1 MKPAIRALGIAT
13 ITIWILLIVFSVTA
27 LYSVMNLDIDLGEP
41 QYFPS
46 NEGVV
51 LSLPFSINNSGYYD
65 ISELNVTT
73 RIEDS
78 NGTLL
83 TVSNTFVPLVS
94 KGNNVEAAHNISIE
108 LSDATER
115 TELIFNDSFFVSDTF
130 VALNFAHIVPV
141 QMSMNMT
148 VPWGAPFYNV
158 SVGEISDLPFNITHV
173 RVVVPVSFENH
184 SFLDITGTA
193 QLEIYN
199 DVNELVTS
207 GETSLDVRSQ
217 STYNEQVDTYISLAD
232 VSKLTESGNVHFIF
246 ETPMFTV
253 ERWMPYG

>member
-1 MKPAIRALGIAT
+1 MKPAVRALGIAT
-13 ITIWILLIVFSVTA
+13 TTIWILLIVFSVTA
-27 LYSVMNLDIDLGEP
+27 LYSVMNLGIDFGEV
-41 QYFPS
+41 QFFPS
-46 NEGVV
+46 SEGVL
-51 LSLPFSINNSGYYD
+51 LSLPFFINNSGYYD

-73 RIEDS
+73 SMEDS

-94 KGNNVEAAHNISIE
+94 KGSNVEAAHNISIE

-115 TELIFNDSFFVSDTF
+115 IELIFNDSFFMFETF

-141 QMSMNMT
+141 ELSLNMT

-158 SVGEISDLPFNITHV
+158 SVGEIFDLPFNITHV

-184 SFLDITGTA
+184 SPLDITGTM

-199 DVNELVTS
+199 NVGELVTS

-217 STYNEQVDTYISLAD
+217 TIHNEQVDLYPSLAD
-232 VSKLTESGNVHFIF
+232 VSKLTESGSVRFIF
-246 ETPMFTV
+246 ETPMFMV
-253 ERWMPYG
+253 EKWMPYG

>member
-27 LYSVMNLDIDLGEP
+27 LYSVMNLGIDLGEP

-51 LSLPFSINNSGYYD
+51 LSQPFFINNNGYYD

-94 KGNNVEAAHNISIE
+94 KGNNVEATHNISIE

-158 SVGEISDLPFNITHV
+158 SVEEISDLPFNITHV

-217 STYNEQVDTYISLAD
+217 NTYNEQVDTYVSLAD